1 MQATVRIEVRGRDQT
16 LLAVREAKNAVMRA
30 GAELIADLFTG
41 SGTPISHMGV
51 GTSDVPESDAFATTS
66 LSNAADDPLQGETEA
81 ELAAEAFDEPEVDEI
96 NRVVRVR
103 VRGTLPDAA
112 AVRTVREAGLL
123 ARSAPD
129 SAVLYNR
136 VTFAPIDKR
145 DDHELTLFWE
155 ITFPYGDLHFS

>member
-1 MQATVRIEVRGRDQT
+1 M
-16 LLAVREAKNAVMRA
+16 
-30 GAELIADLFTG
+30 AD
-41 SGTPISHMGV
+41 
-51 GTSDVPESDAFATTS
+51 
-66 LSNAADDPLQGETEA
+66 AAETEA

-112 AVRTVREAGLL
+112 AVGTVREAGLL